1 MDFSDQFDGKL
12 FKPYNKMDKMGKFCE
27 FSTTQA
33 APVVTKQSQITQKQ
47 AQVAAVDSLFV
58 EEKDDQGFE
67 NVGEKVR
74 GKQEV
79 LAKGQYNKNWNTQKQ
94 AQMTKQKQVKDNNN
108 ALLAAANFQAPQ
120 QTKKRQKYSD
130 NLARIN
136 KNMNAANYGAQW
148 QRRGIREPSYEVKPE
163 WEVI

>member
-1 MDFSDQFDGKL
+1 
-12 FKPYNKMDKMGKFCE
+12 
-27 FSTTQA
+27 
-33 APVVTKQSQITQKQ
+33 
-47 AQVAAVDSLFV
+47 LFV

-94 AQMTKQKQVKDNNN
+94 AQMTKQKQVKDNNI

-120 QTKKRQKYSD
+120 
-130 NLARIN
+130 
-136 KNMNAANYGAQW
+136 
-148 QRRGIREPSYEVKPE
+148 
-163 WEVI
+163 